1 MENQKTSTANEKL
14 DTLLQMALSLSETER
29 GSMTNLNA
37 GYDAA
42 NQTWEL
48 IVKYNGDINELAIA
62 NIIVEPLLFGYA
74 IVTLPETLI
83 PAFAALDQVEFI
95 EKPKL
100 LFPQA
105 TEGIRASCIWPVQ
118 NQAPF
123 LSGKEILIGIIDS
136 GITYDSEAFLMPNE
150 AVHRTTG
157 GEMDE
162 TVDRVTRIKAI
173 YDQSL
178 SREFTEDEINEA
190 LKTGKRLP
198 TVDVTG
204 HGTAVA
210 AIAAG
215 SVGKYQGVAY
225 EASLLVVKLDS
236 SNQSSYPMTTNL
248 LRAFDYMLKKAN
260 VLKKPIAINV
270 SFGNTYGSHDGKSL
284 VERFLDSGAGYG
296 RNVICVGSGNEAA
309 ASGHTSGRL
318 KNNYDVTQV
327 SFFVGNYETNLSLQL
342 WKNYEDSF
350 AVTLISPGG
359 ERFTIPAFWEQDVTR
374 KAQLEDTLIY
384 VYEGGPRPYS
394 TRQEL
399 YFQFRPL
406 DRYIGEGIWTLEFV
420 PERIVTGVYELYLPS
435 QSIKSEYTRFLSP
448 VTDMTFTIP
457 STAAGV
463 VTVGAYDI
471 RYNSYADFSGRGY
484 VAVQQGETAGEIF
497 AVKPDLVAPGVGIVT
512 TNGKETVTVNGTS
525 FATPFVTGSA
535 ALMMQW
541 GIGMGNDPYLY
552 GEKVKAYLIRGAKP
566 LPGIPVPSP
575 MTGWGK
581 LCLADSIPQ

>member
-1 MENQKTSTANEKL
+1 MKKYLLPNKNGHGKISMENEKTSIGNEKL

-74 IVTLPETLI
+74 IVTLPEALI
-83 PAFAALDQVEFI
+83 PAFAALDEVEFI

-100 LFPQA
+100 LFPQV
-105 TEGIRASCIWPVQ
+105 TEGIMASCIWPVQ
-118 NQAPF
+118 NQSPF
-123 LSGKEILIGIIDS
+123 LSGKEILIGSIDS
-136 GITYDSEAFLMPNE
+136 GITYDSEAFFN
-150 AVHRTTG
+150 ADGT
-157 GEMDE
+157 
-162 TVDRVTRIKAI
+162 TRIVSI

-178 SREFTEDEINEA
+178 SREFTEEEINEA

-225 EASLLVVKLDS
+225 DASLLVVKLDS
-236 SNQSSYPMTTNL
+236 SNQFSYPMTTNL

-260 VLKKPIAINV
+260 ALKKPIAINV
-270 SFGNTYGSHDGKSL
+270 SFGNTYGSHDGRSL
-284 VERFLDSGAGYG
+284 VERFIDSGAGYG

-318 KNNYDVTQV
+318 KNNYDATQV

-350 AVTLISPGG
+350 RVTLVSPGG
-359 ERFTIPAFWEQDVTR
+359 ERFTIPAFLEQEVTR
-374 KAQLEDTLIY
+374 KVQLEDTLIY

-399 YFQFRPL
+399 YFQFHPL
-406 DRYIGEGIWTLEFV
+406 NRYIGEGIWTLEFV

-435 QSIKSEYTRFLSP
+435 QSIKSAYTRFLSP
-448 VTDMTFTIP
+448 VTDMTLTIP

-484 VAVQQGETAGEIF
+484 VAVQQGETVGEIF
-497 AVKPDLVAPGVGIVT
+497 SVKPDLVAPGVGIVT

-581 LCLADSIPQ
+581 LCLADSIPK